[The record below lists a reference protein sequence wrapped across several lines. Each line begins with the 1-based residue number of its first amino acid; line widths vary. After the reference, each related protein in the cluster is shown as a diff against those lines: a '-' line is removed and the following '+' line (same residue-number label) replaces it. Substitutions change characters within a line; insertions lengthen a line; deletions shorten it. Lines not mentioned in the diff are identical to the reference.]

1 MLNTL
6 VVVQELTKF
15 NVEIQRDII
24 TQVQGGS
31 MSECHLTST
40 LKIKRFVFFFWYG
53 HNDRVFL
60 DFLENDMGLK
70 ITE

>member
-40 LKIKRFVFFFWYG
+40 LKIKRFVFFF
-53 HNDRVFL
+53 FC
-60 DFLENDMGLK
+60 MGIMIEFSWISWK
-70 ITE
+70 MIWD